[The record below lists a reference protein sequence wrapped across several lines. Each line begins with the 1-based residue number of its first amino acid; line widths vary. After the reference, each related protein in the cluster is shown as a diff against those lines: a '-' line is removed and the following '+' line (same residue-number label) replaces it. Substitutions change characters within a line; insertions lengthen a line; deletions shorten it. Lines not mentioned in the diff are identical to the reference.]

1 MKRDY
6 IDYGSDEVIKYV
18 TDGILVNVV
27 DRF

>member
-18 TDGILVNVV
+18 AAWILINIV